1 MWRVGIDVG
10 GTFTDLFAWDDESRQ
25 QVSSKVLTT
34 KHDRAVGVV
43 NAIKAAKIPFAR
55 ISYLMHGTTTATN
68 ALIVRDYPD
77 AAMVTTEGFRDT
89 IEIARQ
95 HREQLYDPYQTK
107 PKPIIK
113 RRFRYT
119 VGERIDVRGEVVRP
133 LLREQALEVAHKI
146 KQHNVRSVAVA
157 FINSYKNGAHEQAM
171 RDIIK
176 EVNPDTYVVL
186 SSETRPVFREHG
198 RFTTTAIRAATIPVM
213 EVYFERLENALR
225 AEGFAG
231 RLLILKSSGGI
242 CGVDYAKQHPEE
254 LIESGPAG
262 GVAYAGYL
270 SKLLPEFPN
279 IIHTDVGGTSF
290 DVSIVEN
297 GHGLITRDHEIEWEI
312 PCIVP
317 MLDIHS
323 VGAGGGSVGWV
334 DEGGSLRVGPRSAG
348 SSPGPVC
355 YGLGGTEPTITDA
368 NLLLG
373 RIEPTLGGKMT
384 LDKAGAEA
392 TMERLAAEVGLSGIE
407 TADGMIRIGCEN
419 MAQAVKK
426 VLVSRGRDPRDFVL
440 ASFGGAGAMHACFV
454 AESMNIP
461 KVVMPIHAGVA
472 SAFGATAMDL
482 RHDLETFYFSPV
494 ADAKLDDLNALYSK
508 LEADVMERLEAEGVS
523 RENIDTTRT
532 AQMRY
537 VGQTYEV
544 ETPVPDGKL
553 TAASVAG
560 IIETFH
566 EVHKR
571 EYGVSS
577 SDFAPAFVSLG
588 VTGIGRTESPPAV
601 EVGGSGGA
609 AVKGE
614 RQIYFNRAWHASKVY
629 DGHALKPNAS
639 LDGPCI
645 VEYEHACAVLPPNA
659 VGTVDRFGNLIIDIS
674 RNLVSNV

>member
-1 MWRVGIDVG
+1 
-10 GTFTDLFAWDDESRQ
+10 
-25 QVSSKVLTT
+25 
-34 KHDRAVGVV
+34 
-43 NAIKAAKIPFAR
+43 
-55 ISYLMHGTTTATN
+55 
-68 ALIVRDYPD
+68 
-77 AAMVTTEGFRDT
+77 MVTTEGFRDT
-89 IEIARQ
+89 IEIGRQ
-95 HREQLYDPYQTK
+95 HREFLYDPYQTK

-113 RRFRYT
+113 RRYRYT
-119 VGERIDVRGEVVRP
+119 VNERMDVRGQIVRS
-133 LLREQALEVAHKI
+133 LRRVEALAVAEKI
-146 KQHNVRSVAVA
+146 KAHDIKSVAVA
-157 FINSYKNGAHEQAM
+157 FINSYRNGAHEREM
-171 RDIIK
+171 RDILR
-176 EVNPDTYVVL
+176 EVTPTTYVVI

-198 RFTTTAIRAATIPVM
+198 RFTTTAIRAAIIPVM
-213 EVYFERLENALR
+213 EAYFAKLEA
-225 AEGFAG
+225 A
-231 RLLILKSSGGI
+231 
-242 CGVDYAKQHPEE
+242 VDYAKQHPEE

-262 GVAYAGYL
+262 GVSYAAYLG
-270 SKLLPEFPN
+270 KLLAAYPN

-290 DVSIVEN
+290 DVSIVED
-297 GHGLITRDHEIEWEI
+297 GKGLITRDHEIEWEV

-348 SSPGPVC
+348 AHPGPAC

-384 LDKAGAEA
+384 LDQSRAHAA
-392 TMERLAAEVGLSGIE
+392 MERLAAEVGLSPIE

-461 KVVMPIHAGVA
+461 RVVMPIHAGVA

-482 RHDLETFYFSPV
+482 RHDLEAFYFSPV
-494 ADAKLDDLNALYSK
+494 ANADLEEVNALYS
-508 LEADVMERLEAEGVS
+508 RLEAEAVRLLEADGVG
-523 RENIDTTRT
+523 REDIELHRT

-544 ETPVPDGKL
+544 ETPMPAGHLSPGSVP
-553 TAASVAG
+553 G
-560 IIETFH
+560 IVETFH
-566 EVHKR
+566 RCHER

-577 SDFAPAFVSLG
+577 EDFAPALVSVG
-588 VTGIGRTESPPAV
+588 VTAIGRTESPPAV
-601 EVGGSGGA
+601 EIGGGGDP
-609 AVKGE
+609 VKGE
-614 RQIYFNRAWHASKVY
+614 RRIYFNREWHMSKVY
-629 DGHALKPNAS
+629 DGHTLRPDVTLA
-639 LDGPCI
+639 GPCI

-659 VGTVDRFGNLIIDIS
+659 VATVDSFGNLIIDIS
-674 RNLVSNV
+674 NLTSNE